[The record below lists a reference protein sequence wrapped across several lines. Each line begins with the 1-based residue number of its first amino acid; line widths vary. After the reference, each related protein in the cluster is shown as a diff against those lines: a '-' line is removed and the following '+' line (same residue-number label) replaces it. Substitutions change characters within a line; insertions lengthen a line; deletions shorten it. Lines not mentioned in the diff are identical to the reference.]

1 MNLSIWVFMTKNILS
16 NLLPCPRSYY
26 RALSGAVLVCSVFI
40 LSACGNGLSIP
51 GAVPEINSPA
61 TTKSHMTISK
71 REAQKK
77 AQNKNLF
84 GKSLRSDGDR
94 LGRLERA
101 LQDMRHD
108 FDKIS
113 PSIRRLMAI
122 EGDIQNLIG
131 ELEKLTDNPKLATPK
146 IRPQPKRVLRTPKP
160 KKYTAPQKTAR
171 TTAAKPVPAVRN
183 GQASVYNVRIGE
195 HPGKTRI
202 VLDVNTKTTFSVDV
216 DNSERIMT
224 VDLSNAAWS
233 AATVKNFRNS
243 PYISSYTV
251 ESTGNGS
258 LLIFQLKQHA
268 KIAYKDDLKSLTGSG
283 RRLVIDV
290 AGN

>member
-1 MNLSIWVFMTKNILS
+1 MTKNILLK
-16 NLLPCPRSYY
+16 LLLHPRSYP
-26 RALSGAVLVCSVFI
+26 RVLSGAVLVGLLLT
-40 LSACGNGLSIP
+40 LSACSDGFKIP
-51 GAVPEINSPA
+51 GAAPEEHGRIIS
-61 TTKSHMTISK
+61 KSHMAPSK
-71 REAQKK
+71 REAIKN
-77 AQNKNLF
+77 ANNKNLF
-84 GKSLRSDGDR
+84 GESLRSDSDR

-122 EGDIQNLIG
+122 EGDIQNLIT

-146 IRPQPKRVLRTPKP
+146 PRPLPTYTLRAPKP
-160 KKYTAPQKTAR
+160 KKYTAPRQVVKATPAR
-171 TTAAKPVPAVRN
+171 PTPVSSAPAVQN
-183 GQASVYNVRIGE
+183 GKASVYNVRVGE

-202 VLDVNTKTTFSVDV
+202 VLDVNAKTAFSVDI

-224 VDLSNAAWS
+224 VDLSNATWGT
-233 AATVKNFRNS
+233 ATAKNFRNS
-243 PYISSYTV
+243 PYVSSYTV

-268 KIAYKDDLKSLTGSG
+268 KITYKDDLKSLSGSG